1 MQSERLHHRH
11 EDLHC
16 TRHPLSQGSSQQ
28 TCVIDE
34 AQKRLGFPVNQMA
47 HGRRLLAGIV
57 YHISKCSGASKD
69 PRYLAQM
76 VCFHVRSRTEMIPR
90 LNDSKFPTGGMGS
103 PGWNLVDLEE
113 NFKSGILYTT
123 LFVE

>member
-1 MQSERLHHRH
+1 
-11 EDLHC
+11 
-16 TRHPLSQGSSQQ
+16 
-28 TCVIDE
+28 
-34 AQKRLGFPVNQMA
+34 
-47 HGRRLLAGIV
+47 
-57 YHISKCSGASKD
+57 
-69 PRYLAQM
+69 
-76 VCFHVRSRTEMIPR
+76 MIPR